1 MPLPWPDADHIYLS
15 PHLDDAVLS
24 CGGMIAAQAHA
35 GDSVAVVTVF
45 AAGPQPGQPL
55 SAFAQALHDRWQA
68 SAPPGDFSDPAAVR
82 RAEDLR
88 ALAALGEGVQAVHYA
103 LPDCIYRRAAG
114 TGEPLYAS
122 EEAIFGPVH
131 PADPALVDLNASTPP
146 PAGAN
151 VYVPLAI
158 GLHVDHLLV
167 YLVAQGWDVP
177 RGRVR
182 FYEDYPYVA
191 QQEKPAADLLAA
203 RGAWNAQIVA
213 LLEDALS
220 AKVRAAAAYE
230 SQISTFWRSR
240 DAMEEALRAYAR
252 QVGGERLW
260 VPAG

>member
-1 MPLPWPDADHIYLS
+1 
-15 PHLDDAVLS
+15 DAVLS

-55 SAFAQALHDRWQA
+55 SAFAQALHDRWQS
-68 SAPPGDFSDPAAVR
+68 SAPHGEYSDPAAVR
-82 RAEDLR
+82 RAEDLH
-88 ALAALGEGVQAVHYA
+88 ALAALGEGAQAVHYA

-122 EEAIFGPVH
+122 EEAILGPVH

-213 LLEDALS
+213 LPEDALS

-230 SQISTFWRSR
+230 
-240 DAMEEALRAYAR
+240 
-252 QVGGERLW
+252 
-260 VPAG
+260 